1 MRRTLLALSLT
12 LVVAVDAPAIAAEEA
27 VFTPPSSLVAD
38 ALPPVPRTL
47 VDEVGRYTEARS
59 ASFVDWHP
67 VEQQLLIATR
77 FGNTNQIHRVRTP
90 GGDRTQLTFFPE
102 PVTTA
107 IYEPK
112 AGRYFLFT
120 KDQGGDEFRQIYRQD
135 LADGRVTLL
144 TDGKRSQNGGIKW
157 SHAGDRIAYGG
168 TGRNG
173 ADRDIYVVDP
183 LRPDS
188 NRRVLEVQG
197 GGWGVADWSPDD
209 RTLLVTEYLSINDSR
224 LWTLDLATGKK
235 TRVTPDDGEP
245 VSWGAA
251 HFHPDGKRAYV
262 VTDRGEELAYLALLD
277 LASGKVQRVSA
288 PRSWDVED
296 FVLSEDGATAA
307 LMINEAGRSVLYLLD
322 TTSGAE
328 RAVAGLPVGVVGNF
342 GFHRD
347 GKVLAL
353 SVASP
358 RIPADV
364 YSVDVQS
371 GAVSRWTESE
381 VGPVVLDALPDAE
394 VVRWKSF
401 DSREITGFLYRPAKR
416 FTGRRP
422 VLVSIHGGPEGQA
435 RPSFQARWNYLL
447 DQLGVAIVA
456 PNVRGS
462 TGYGKTF
469 SKLDNALQRED
480 TVKDIGALLDWIA
493 TQPDLDPS
501 RVMVY
506 GGSYGGFMSLAV
518 AAAYSERL
526 RGAIDVVGISSFIT
540 FLQNTE
546 AYRRDLRRAEYGDER
561 DPQTR
566 AFFERVSP
574 LYNAA
579 RIRKPLFVIQGAN
592 DPRVPRGEA
601 EQVVKTVRGNGVPVW
616 YLLGMNEGHGFAK
629 KENADYQFYAM
640 VRFIQEHL
648 LPEQPAATVVTP
660 GGAR

>member
-1 MRRTLLALSLT
+1 MRHPLPALLLAI
-12 LVVAVDAPAIAAEEA
+12 AIAAPAAAAVEEA
-27 VFTPPSSLVAD
+27 VLVPPASLVAD
-38 ALPPVPRTL
+38 ALPPVPRRL

-59 ASFVDWHP
+59 ATFVDWHP
-67 VEQQLLIATR
+67 VERQLLIATR
-77 FGNTNQIHRVRTP
+77 FGNTNQIHRVRNP
-90 GGDRTQLTFFPE
+90 GGDRRQLTFFAE
-102 PVTTA
+102 PVTSA
-107 IYEPK
+107 LYEPV
-112 AGRYFLFT
+112 AGRYFLFL

-135 LADGRVTLL
+135 LADGRVTLI
-144 TDGKRSQNGGIKW
+144 TDGLRSQNGNIKW
-157 SHAGDRIAYGG
+157 STAGDRIAYGG

-183 LRPDS
+183 LRPGS

-245 VSWGAA
+245 VVWGAG
-251 HFHPDGKRAYV
+251 HFHPDGKRVYV
-262 VTDRGEELAYLALLD
+262 VTDRGEELAYVALLD
-277 LASGKVQRVSA
+277 LASGQVQRISA
-288 PRSWDVED
+288 PRPWEIED
-296 FVLSEDGATAA
+296 LVVSEDGATAA
-307 LMINEAGRSVLYLLD
+307 LMVNEGGRSVLYLLD
-322 TTSGAE
+322 AKTNDE
-328 RAVAGLPVGVVGNF
+328 RAVADLPVGVVGNF

-347 GKVLAL
+347 GKVLGL

-358 RIPADV
+358 KIPADV

-381 VGPVVLDALPDAE
+381 VGPVVLDALPDPE
-394 VVRWKSF
+394 LVRWRSF
-401 DSREITGFLYRPAKR
+401 DGREITGFLYRPAAR

-422 VLVSIHGGPEGQA
+422 VLLSIHGGPEGQA

-447 DQLGVAIVA
+447 DQLGVAILA

-469 SKLDNALQRED
+469 SRLDNGVRRQD
-480 TVKDIGALLDWIA
+480 TVKDVGALLDWVA
-493 TQPDLDPS
+493 TRPDLDAA

-518 AAAYSERL
+518 AVEYADRL

-546 AYRRDLRRAEYGDER
+546 AYRRDLRRVEYGDER
-561 DPQTR
+561 DPQLR
-566 AFFERVSP
+566 AYFERISP

-601 EQVVKTVRGNGVPVW
+601 EQMVKTVRANGVPVW
-616 YLLGMNEGHGFAK
+616 YLLGMNEGHGFSK

-648 LPEQPAATVVTP
+648 LPEPPAAAVVTEP
-660 GGAR
+660 ASR